1 MLYLDTSILVTVF
14 TPEPETPKVQ
24 NWLEARMAEHLVISD
39 WVITEFSAALSLKLR
54 TGQVSGDQR
63 ARALNLFNRAVADN
77 MSIAPVVQRH
87 FTLATRFA
95 NQASSGLRAGDALHL
110 AIAADIGAVL
120 CTRDRRLLEAAIAQ
134 AVPALAP

>member
-14 TPEPETPKVQ
+14 TPELETPKVQ
-24 NWLEARMAEHLVISD
+24 NWLEARMAERLVISD
-39 WVITEFSAALSLKLR
+39 WVVTEFSAAMSMKLR
-54 TGQVSGDQR
+54 TGQLSGEQR
-63 ARALNLFNRAVADN
+63 ASALNLFNQIVADS
-77 MSIAPVVQRH
+77 MIVAPVIQKH
-87 FTLATRFA
+87 FTLAARFA

-120 CTRDRRLLEAAIAQ
+120 CTRDRRLLDAAIAQ